1 MKSSLRR
8 PLGLP
13 SVAVL
18 LAAVACSG
26 PDAGAGPAVP
36 SPPERQAALCRALHK
51 ELPKTVGGLER
62 RGAEPVSDLTAVWG
76 GTHGEPE
83 ISLRCGVTKPAL
95 LKRNP
100 ATDSMDV
107 NDVGWLP
114 ERQPDGSVR
123 CTTVRREAWVEVTL
137 PKKVVGEGG
146 DLSALTDLSGAVL
159 KTIPEGI
166 IS

>member
-1 MKSSLRR
+1 M
-8 PLGLP
+8 
-13 SVAVL
+13 
-18 LAAVACSG
+18 
-26 PDAGAGPAVP
+26 
-36 SPPERQAALCRALHK
+36 
-51 ELPKTVGGLER
+51 GGLER

>member
-8 PLGLP
+8 LLGLP
-13 SVAVL
+13 SAALLVAT
-18 LAAVACSG
+18 AACSAPG
-26 PDAGAGPAVP
+26 AQAGPAVP
-36 SPPERQAALCRALHK
+36 APPERQAGLCRALHK
-51 ELPKTVGGLER
+51 ELPRAVDGLER
-62 RGAEPVSDLTAVWG
+62 RTVEPVSDLTAVWG
-76 GTHGEPE
+76 DDPSV
-83 ISLRCGVTKPAL
+83 SLRCGVRKPGL

-100 ATDSMDV
+100 ATDSMDI
-107 NDVGWLP
+107 DEVGWLP
-114 ERQPDGSVR
+114 EKQPDGSVR